1 MLDMARPPA
10 TRMGSTPSIATLSL
24 ASLVLAAFCSFAS
37 AFAFAPSFRS
47 GTWVQHHNAAARRH
61 AAAAGTAAG
70 AAAAAGTTGAP
81 TTMVAAEPVAGLLK
95 TVTVELEDRSY
106 PIYIGEGILDRCVR
120 LNLRPRCSLLLH
132 GHRRHARG
140 CSMYCCRIAPQR
152 KQRYSRLISCARLA
166 CLLSQYSRLVLG

>member
-1 MLDMARPPA
+1 MLGMARPPA

-24 ASLVLAAFCSFAS
+24 ASLVLAAFCSFSS

-120 LNLRPRCSLLLH
+120 LNLRPRCSLCCTDTAGTLVDAVCIVVVSLLK
-132 GHRRHARG
+132 GNRGILVSSLVHA
-140 CSMYCCRIAPQR
+140 
-152 KQRYSRLISCARLA
+152 
-166 CLLSQYSRLVLG
+166 